1 MWTYPD
7 KSVDLLTLNTF
18 FVENFIFCVVNIIGF
33 NTQSCK
39 CFFKRNCQSVIYFT
53 SINIWHRLVSSLLF
67 RKQFLAWWYGL
78 DISAQEL
85 LHDNILLEHRT
96 FFKLP
101 LVEEVSGKLLVNC
114 LPKQLLDTVTRGI
127 LFIVKGDFLLVKQD
141 M

>member
-1 MWTYPD
+1 MACW
-7 KSVDLLTLNTF
+7 K
-18 FVENFIFCVVNIIGF
+18 
-33 NTQSCK
+33 
-39 CFFKRNCQSVIYFT
+39 
-53 SINIWHRLVSSLLF
+53 
-67 RKQFLAWWYGL
+67 GL
-78 DISAQEL
+78 EPSAQGL
-85 LHDNILLEHRT
+85 LHDNNILLEHRT